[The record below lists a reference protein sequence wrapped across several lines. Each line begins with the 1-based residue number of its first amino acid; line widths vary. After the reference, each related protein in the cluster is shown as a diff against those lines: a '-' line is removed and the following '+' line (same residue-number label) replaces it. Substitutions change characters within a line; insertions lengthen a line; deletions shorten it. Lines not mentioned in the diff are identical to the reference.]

1 MKQTERK
8 ISLSDDYFFELK
20 EWVRHMINEAEK
32 NGDILKKNQFLV
44 LRAELF

>member
-1 MKQTERK
+1 MKQTEHQ
-8 ISLSDDYFFELK
+8 ISLKANYSFELK